1 MNRSLP
7 ILLSLCLAF
16 QPFTLTAAV
25 RGGEAKYIGGTI
37 SSLSENTEVKLE
49 LGESAMV
56 FASKAK
62 GGPKLSVPYNKV
74 DSVEYGQKAGRRLGL
89 GLAISPLF
97 LLSHKRKHFVTI
109 NFEDDAGKKQGA
121 VFELAKGIVHQTL
134 STLEAKTG
142 KKVDYESDEAR
153 KHAEKH

>member
-16 QPFTLTAAV
+16 EPLTISAAV
-25 RGGEAKYIGGTI
+25 RGKEAKYIGGTI
-37 SSLSENTEVKLE
+37 ASFSENADVKFD
-49 LGESAMV
+49 LGESAVV
-56 FASKAK
+56 FTSKAK
-62 GGPKLSVPYNKV
+62 GGAKLSVPYNKV

-89 GLAISPLF
+89 ALAISPLF

-109 NFEDDAGKKQGA
+109 NFEDDGGKKQGA
-121 VFELAKGIVHQTL
+121 VFELAKGIVHDTL
-134 STLEAKTG
+134 SHLEAKTG

-153 KHAEKH
+153 KHAEKR